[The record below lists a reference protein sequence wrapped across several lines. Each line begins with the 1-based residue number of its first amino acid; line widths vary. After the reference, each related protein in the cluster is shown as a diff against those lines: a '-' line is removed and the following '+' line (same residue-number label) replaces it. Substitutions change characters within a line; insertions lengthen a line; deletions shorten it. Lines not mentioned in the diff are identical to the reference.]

1 MKKMMIPILCEWE
14 LPARER
20 TCQANHHGIPESW
33 YDSSRQPTPGA
44 LTRDPRLIFLR
55 RPKEEPSQQ
64 RWLPRY
70 PEGPVLAPSDTLV
83 VYEIEVQDLAPGEVD
98 LLQFCLFHIICV
110 RHRPTNVK
118 LRQRAIERLHDDT
131 RLAILVAQKVL
142 GGVPVSALL
151 EPKQLGR
158 LFAHGVGD
166 RTLERDVAH
175 VREHASART
184 RDETTVDQNAR
195 VANTALHKPALA
207 QATDE
212 AGVESENITDTP
224 HSSDTKSTHPGRPAP
239 PELEDPNIKRAGA
252 PEDNSLHDT
261 GNADTETHVLSE
273 SGMDVARTSKDAT
286 SAPTQA
292 DASSDATPNHAAST
306 QQEAV
311 GTPTGLREHSQEF
324 AVSDSAPPA
333 DGALSQAES
342 HPESKAGT
350 AEQSEIDTQAQT
362 LTSKHEP
369 SAPSSELDSN
379 TLPPPPR
386 QEALSS
392 ETPGQPR
399 EEKTVGPEQ
408 PTEVS
413 VAPVLDKI
421 RQAVPELPPADEL
434 FALVRQHEDG
444 EEKVKALVQGLDEKR
459 DSIQDPSRCRN
470 VGKQLV
476 TRLKEL
482 SQETES
488 SAEGASK

>member
-33 YDSSRQPTPGA
+33 YDRSRQPTPGA

-55 RPKEEPSQQ
+55 LPKEEPSQQ

-83 VYEIEVQDLAPGEVD
+83 VYEIDVKDLAPGEVD
-98 LLQFCLFHIICV
+98 LLQFCLFHIIRV

-195 VANTALHKPALA
+195 VANTALHEPALA

-212 AGVESENITDTP
+212 VGVDSENITDTP

-261 GNADTETHVLSE
+261 GNTDTETHVLSE

-292 DASSDATPNHAAST
+292 DASSDATPSHAAST
-306 QQEAV
+306 QREAV
-311 GTPTGLREHSQEF
+311 GTPTGLREHSQES
-324 AVSDSAPPA
+324 AVSDNTPPT
-333 DGALSQAES
+333 DGALTQAES

-350 AEQSEIDTQAQT
+350 AEQSEIDTQAQS
-362 LTSKHEP
+362 LTPKP
-369 SAPSSELDSN
+369 
-379 TLPPPPR
+379 
-386 QEALSS
+386 
-392 ETPGQPR
+392 
-399 EEKTVGPEQ
+399 
-408 PTEVS
+408 
-413 VAPVLDKI
+413 
-421 RQAVPELPPADEL
+421 
-434 FALVRQHEDG
+434 
-444 EEKVKALVQGLDEKR
+444 
-459 DSIQDPSRCRN
+459 
-470 VGKQLV
+470 
-476 TRLKEL
+476 
-482 SQETES
+482 ES
-488 SAEGASK
+488 SAASTKFESDTLASLKGAAPSEEPINSSAERTDNSE